1 MSDDFVYIDHALYH
15 YTAQLHLYLIY
26 ELASLLANLVF
37 NVFLVMPPQ
46 LGTEGNSVW
55 LVFTDIMR
63 VNALIMQIIHC
74 VIVNFVINLLIV

>member
-26 ELASLLANLVF
+26 EIASLLANLVF
-37 NVFLVMPPQ
+37 QRLPCDATTAGNRGQ
-46 LGTEGNSVW
+46 LGVAGLHRHASEC
-55 LVFTDIMR
+55 
-63 VNALIMQIIHC
+63 LIMQIIHC